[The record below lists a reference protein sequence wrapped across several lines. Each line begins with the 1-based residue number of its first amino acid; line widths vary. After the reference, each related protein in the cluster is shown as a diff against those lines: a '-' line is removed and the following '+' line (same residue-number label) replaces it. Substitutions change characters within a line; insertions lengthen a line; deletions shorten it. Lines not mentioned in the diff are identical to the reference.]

1 MDMFRD
7 CAKRVI
13 EKTGQSMAIDKLL
26 ARALAAMDH
35 TENSI
40 EQRHNEF
47 CGDLQEGI
55 VVRRT

>member
-1 MDMFRD
+1 MMDLFRD

-13 EKTGQSMAIDKLL
+13 EKKSMAIDKLL
-26 ARALAAMDH
+26 ATALAAMDH
-35 TENSI
+35 TKKSI